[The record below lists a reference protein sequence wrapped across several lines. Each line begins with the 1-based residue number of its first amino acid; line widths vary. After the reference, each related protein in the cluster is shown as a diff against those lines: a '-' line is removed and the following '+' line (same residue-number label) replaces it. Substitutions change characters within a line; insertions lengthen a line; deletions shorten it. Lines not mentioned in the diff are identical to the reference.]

1 MRRKSSQVKSSRV
14 DPGWG
19 VGWSGYPGSTRVAR
33 VILGPLGHPEPVG
46 SSHAK
51 PGFFSVHLINPAH
64 PGQPRQPPGQ
74 PGKTRSDPVRAK
86 YERLGSARLSDRL
99 LIIKRALCGCLVY
112 KQHLATKPH
121 NPRRYKAPLSRGLCR
136 YAPLRFE
143 DESVRRPRAVTS
155 RGTPP
160 PSGLPLVRRKRAC
173 THARPRL

>member
-1 MRRKSSQVKSSRV
+1 MVGLSRVNPGCAGHPGSAGSSRA
-14 DPGWG
+14 G
-19 VGWSGYPGSTRVAR
+19 R
-33 VILGPLGHPEPVG
+33 VIPRQTG
-46 SSHAK
+46 
-51 PGFFSVHLINPAH
+51 GFQCSLNPAH

-99 LIIKRALCGCLVY
+99 LIIKRALCGCLAY

-155 RGTPP
+155 HATPP

-173 THARPRL
+173 THARPIL